1 MQTIVLEK
9 PARTRSRLRVTEAGV
24 FTAATGVAL
33 LHALDDAFLD
43 RQPGVGLGQHALAAS
58 AAVAGAGAAIWVF
71 PRVRPS
77 LRALLAFV
85 LGTLAAVNGAMHVQ
99 HINVDGPAHSDLTG
113 VLAFAAGL
121 VLAGLAAAILWRH
134 RRPGSL
140 RVWIQRALA
149 PVAVI
154 AFSYLALGPIALGIV
169 EVHKWR
175 EPIGPTPAGYRDVA
189 FRSGD
194 GLRLTGWYRPTTN
207 GATVLLVHGGNG
219 DRQGPMRHARMLA
232 RHGYGVLVYDS
243 RGRGD
248 SEGSPNSFGWEW
260 REDVEGALAF
270 LKSRPEVDPD
280 RIGGLG
286 LSTGADVLVETAPDR
301 PDLHAIVADGA
312 AAETWED
319 WHRLRGSDAGAIPGF
334 FMFGTIRILSG
345 DPPSPTLEDRVR
357 EIRQPT
363 LLVSTGTREESE
375 FNEMYERVGNPH
387 VAHWNLP
394 DAHHTAAIRESGG
407 AYEAR
412 VTAFFDRELR

>member
-1 MQTIVLEK
+1 MTATLLK
-9 PARTRSRLRVTEAGV
+9 PAPRRSRLRVTEAGV
-24 FTAATGVAL
+24 FTAATAVAL

-43 RQPGVGLGQHALAAS
+43 RQPGVELGQHALAAL
-58 AAVAGAGAAIWVF
+58 AAAMGAGAAIWAF
-71 PRVRPS
+71 PRLRPS
-77 LRALLAFV
+77 LRALLAFA

-121 VLAGLAAAILWRH
+121 VLAGLAAVILWRH

-219 DRQGPMRHARMLA
+219 DRQGPMRHARMLV

-260 REDVEGALAF
+260 RQDVEGALAF
-270 LKSRPEVDPD
+270 LKARPEVDPN

>member
-140 RVWIQRALA
+140 RV
-149 PVAVI
+149 
-154 AFSYLALGPIALGIV
+154 
-169 EVHKWR
+169 
-175 EPIGPTPAGYRDVA
+175 
-189 FRSGD
+189 
-194 GLRLTGWYRPTTN
+194 
-207 GATVLLVHGGNG
+207 
-219 DRQGPMRHARMLA
+219 
-232 RHGYGVLVYDS
+232 
-243 RGRGD
+243 
-248 SEGSPNSFGWEW
+248 
-260 REDVEGALAF
+260 
-270 LKSRPEVDPD
+270 
-280 RIGGLG
+280 
-286 LSTGADVLVETAPDR
+286 
-301 PDLHAIVADGA
+301 
-312 AAETWED
+312 
-319 WHRLRGSDAGAIPGF
+319 
-334 FMFGTIRILSG
+334 
-345 DPPSPTLEDRVR
+345 
-357 EIRQPT
+357 
-363 LLVSTGTREESE
+363 
-375 FNEMYERVGNPH
+375 
-387 VAHWNLP
+387 
-394 DAHHTAAIRESGG
+394 
-407 AYEAR
+407 
-412 VTAFFDRELR
+412 

>member
-1 MQTIVLEK
+1 MTATLLK
-9 PARTRSRLRVTEAGV
+9 PAPRRSRLRVTEAGV
-24 FTAATGVAL
+24 FTAATAVAL

-71 PRVRPS
+71 PRLRPS

-248 SEGSPNSFGWEW
+248 SEGSPNSFGWDW
-260 REDVEGALAF
+260 RKDVDGALAF
-270 LKSRPEVDPD
+270 LKSRPEVDPG
-280 RIGGLG
+280 RMLG
-286 LSTGADVLVETAPDR
+286 MLLRGPVEGQVKNF
-301 PDLHAIVADGA
+301 LLGGA
-312 AAETWED
+312 AEGLKQEAE
-319 WHRLRGSDAGAIPGF
+319 S
-334 FMFGTIRILSG
+334 
-345 DPPSPTLEDRVR
+345 
-357 EIRQPT
+357 Q
-363 LLVSTGTREESE
+363 
-375 FNEMYERVGNPH
+375 
-387 VAHWNLP
+387 
-394 DAHHTAAIRESGG
+394 
-407 AYEAR
+407 
-412 VTAFFDRELR
+412 